1 MIQTSTPCSLPARPF
16 EGRPGNCE
24 TQDSWSDKKL
34 DDTSLDYEDLNVSS
48 RSFME
53 PDMNSSCVTE
63 RSFRPVTTH
72 LSDPGAQYS
81 FTSIQ
86 AEICSP
92 VNKEGINYTPCG
104 RGFTCHSPEIP
115 PPGVENGSS
124 KLYPLITRYREEAD
138 SLCLAN
144 ISCDAVVDDDDDEDD
159 DDDDTDTL
167 RICYEDISVC
177 AEASDLDSARPSDLD
192 SARPSEIDSA
202 GPIDR
207 AGQNEIDSSAPSDC
221 AEQSDLDSAGPRNI
235 DSAGPSDCAGPSD
248 PDSAGPSDLDSAG
261 PSDLD
266 SAGPT
271 HSAGPRNIDSAGP
284 SDPDSAGP
292 SDLDS
297 ENNDDSPGMNT
308 IVENNSV
315 GLDAHSSESDATGGD
330 VIKADVCRT
339 SLDVSAIDEDGVKS
353 TGDDEGHDDDDEEEE
368 EEASHDTSK
377 SELDICEL
385 QLFASD
391 EEADFLN
398 EPIYDDG

>member
-16 EGRPGNCE
+16 EGRPGNRE

-48 RSFME
+48 QSFME

-86 AEICSP
+86 AQICSP

-124 KLYPLITRYREEAD
+124 KLNPLITRYREEAD

-144 ISCDAVVDDDDDEDD
+144 ISCDAVVDDDNNDD
-159 DDDDTDTL
+159 DDTL

-192 SARPSEIDSA
+192 SARPSDLDSARPSEIDSA
-202 GPIDR
+202 GPIDH
-207 AGQNEIDSSAPSDC
+207 AGQSEIDSSAPSDC
-221 AEQSDLDSAGPRNI
+221 AEQSDI
-235 DSAGPSDCAGPSD
+235 D
-248 PDSAGPSDLDSAG
+248 
-261 PSDLD
+261 
-266 SAGPT
+266 
-271 HSAGPRNIDSAGP
+271 SAGPRNIDSAGP

-297 ENNDDSPGMNT
+297 ENNDDSPGMKT

-315 GLDAHSSESDATGGD
+315 GLDAYSSESDATGGD

-339 SLDVSAIDEDGVKS
+339 SLDVSAIDEDGVES
-353 TGDDEGHDDDDEEEE
+353 TGDDEGHDHDDDDDEEEE
-368 EEASHDTSK
+368 EASYDTSK